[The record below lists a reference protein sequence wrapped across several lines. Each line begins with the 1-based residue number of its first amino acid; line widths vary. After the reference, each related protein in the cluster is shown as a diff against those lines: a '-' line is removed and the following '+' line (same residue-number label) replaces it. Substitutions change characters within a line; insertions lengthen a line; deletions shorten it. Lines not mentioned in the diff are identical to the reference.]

1 MRIVILGAGE
11 LGCTIAEILSNE
23 KNDVVVVDSDETKLE
38 KISRSLDVLTINAD
52 GTDPSFTK
60 DPDIKKASVLVAV
73 TEVDETNI
81 LACLIAKKN
90 GIPHTIARLRNPKFL
105 HNSSAYVRENFGIDF
120 VLSPEVL
127 TAEEICRILMTP
139 SALNV
144 EDFAN
149 GKVRLYEARM
159 HSDSPYLHKPLKDLM
174 LPASILVAMIFR
186 DHRMMIPHGDD
197 YFLPFDRVYFVGTP
211 DAIKEFSRDFAPG
224 STQKTERALIIGAGR
239 TGQALAPLLEKEGVS
254 LKIIDKDPDRCES
267 LTPKLKK
274 GIVLCGDGTDIEL
287 LKEEGI
293 SEADVIICT
302 TKDEQLNLLIALLAK
317 HLGAKKS
324 IVRVIRPE
332 YVNLMT
338 RVGVDI
344 VLSVRLIAASE
355 VLSYIR
361 RQDVVSVS
369 LLESA
374 QIQATEIILPADA
387 PVTGIPLMNTGI
399 PKGGLIC
406 AYVRGDETFIPSGAS
421 VLEAGDRVIII
432 TSTDASADILSYF
445 KGKSES

>member
-1 MRIVILGAGE
+1 M
-11 LGCTIAEILSNE
+11 
-23 KNDVVVVDSDETKLE
+23 VVVDSDEAKLE

-81 LACLIAKKN
+81 LACLLAKKN
-90 GIPHTIARLRNPKFL
+90 GILHTIARLRNPKFL
-105 HNSSAYVRENFGIDF
+105 HNSAAYVRENFGIDLI
-120 VLSPEVL
+120 LSPEVL
-127 TAEEICRILMTP
+127 TAEEICRTLMTP
-139 SALNV
+139 AALNV

-149 GKVRLYEARM
+149 GKVRLYEARL

-186 DHRMMIPHGDD
+186 DHQMMIPHGDD

-211 DAIKEFSRDFAPG
+211 DAIKKFSR
-224 STQKTERALIIGAGR
+224 E

-274 GIVLCGDGTDIEL
+274 GVVLCGDGTDIEL

-361 RQDVVSVS
+361 SQDVVSVS

-387 PVTGIPLMNTGI
+387 PVTGIPLMTGSSSLQV
-399 PKGGLIC
+399 PTLLQTYCLTLKERVNHESRCRLYHSLPSFFRGRSLSLFPRHHRSFLRRTVSSFLCGHAGLLFTG
-406 AYVRGDETFIPSGAS
+406 VHS
-421 VLEAGDRVIII
+421 L
-432 TSTDASADILSYF
+432 
-445 KGKSES
+445 